1 DPHPTPLAPGRY
13 RLQVTID
20 QSTRD
25 KLEQLQDLLAHQ
37 LPKGDVATILERAFD
52 ALLVQIHKRKTGIT
66 AKPRTRQPR
75 ARQPRTRQPRAP
87 ETQAAEPKAAEPKAA
102 EPKAAEPKAAESAP
116 TDERTRYLGVS
127 VRREVWP
134 RDDGRCGFVGED

>member
-1 DPHPTPLAPGRY
+1 LATPAIATPVPVVPAAPAIAGEASQPSTPAPLPPRRDPHPTPLAPGRY

-52 ALLVQIHKRKTGIT
+52 ALLVQVHKRKTGIT
-66 AKPRTRQPR
+66 AKPR
-75 ARQPRTRQPRAP
+75 ARQ
-87 ETQAAEPKAAEPKAA
+87 
-102 EPKAAEPKAAESAP
+102 
-116 TDERTRYLGVS
+116 
-127 VRREVWP
+127 
-134 RDDGRCGFVGED
+134 